1 MKTRFLAGVAA
12 LALASLSGVAL
23 SGVFAGAAAA
33 AEIKRGGTI
42 TVGRPD
48 EPLTL
53 DPFIPSDNG
62 SIYAIAQ
69 VCEPLISADADG
81 TGLVPGLAE
90 SWTKSDDGLTY
101 TFTLRDGLKFSDGSP
116 VTPDDVKFSLGKV
129 MDAAAA
135 YGFAFEPVASVD
147 VVDARTVKIVLK
159 QPYTPILSA
168 LSLFSSSVVKKAAY
182 EAGPEAFGTK
192 PVCTG
197 PFMVDAYERGSQV
210 VLVPNPNYWG
220 TGEDGKKLPYVD
232 KVVLRY
238 MPDSN
243 SRVLGLKNGDIDAAV
258 ALPLNQAASV
268 KATPGAALEVSPS
281 YRLDYVY
288 LNHAKKP
295 IDDKR
300 IRLALNYAT
309 NHDALMKAVYFGYAE
324 KPNSF
329 MPKVNYWSANV
340 KTLPYD
346 LDKAAALVKE
356 ANYDGTP
363 IQLMVDTGN
372 AASRQAATI
381 LQSAWKKIGLNVEIV
396 EFDNGTAFGM
406 TQKGDYQAY
415 VSYITSDINDSDEL
429 ATLQADGTGS
439 TKSFFSNYNNPE
451 VTKLLA
457 QARTEADSAKR
468 AALYEQVQGIVYNDG
483 YSVPLNFLPYVNG
496 YRSDLQN
503 WKNIAVGWWWLKD
516 MWLAK

>member
-1 MKTRFLAGVAA
+1 MTPRLLAGRSA
-12 LALASLSGVAL
+12 LALAGFSSTA
-23 SGVFAGAAAA
+23 FPATAADIA
-33 AEIKRGGTI
+33 RGGTI

-48 EPLTL
+48 EPATL

-69 VCEPLISADADG
+69 ICEPLVSADKDG
-81 TGLVPGLAE
+81 TGLVSGAAQ
-90 SWTKSDDGLTY
+90 SWTRSDDGLVY
-101 TFTLRDGLKFSDGSP
+101 TFKLRDGLKFSDGKP
-116 VTPDDVKFSLGKV
+116 VTAEDVRFSLGKV
-129 MDAAAA
+129 MDPSAA

-147 VVDARTVKIVLK
+147 AVDQQTVKITLK

-168 LSLFSSSVVKKAAY
+168 LSLFSASIVEKAAY

-197 PFMVDAYERGSQV
+197 PFMVDSYERGSQL

-220 TGEDGKKLPYVD
+220 KGEDGKPLPYVD

-268 KATPGAALEVSPS
+268 KATDGLSLEVSPS

-295 IDDKR
+295 FDDKR

-309 NHDALMKAVYFGYAE
+309 NHDALMKAVYFGFGE
-324 KPNSF
+324 VPNSF

-340 KTLPYD
+340 KPFPYD
-346 LDKAAALVKE
+346 LEKAKALVSE
-356 ANYDGTP
+356 AKYDGTP

-372 AASRQAATI
+372 AA
-381 LQSAWKKIGLNVEIV
+381 
-396 EFDNGTAFGM
+396 
-406 TQKGDYQAY
+406 
-415 VSYITSDINDSDEL
+415 
-429 ATLQADGTGS
+429 
-439 TKSFFSNYNNPE
+439 
-451 VTKLLA
+451 
-457 QARTEADSAKR
+457 
-468 AALYEQVQGIVYNDG
+468 
-483 YSVPLNFLPYVNG
+483 
-496 YRSDLQN
+496 
-503 WKNIAVGWWWLKD
+503 
-516 MWLAK
+516 

>member
-1 MKTRFLAGVAA
+1 MKTMLLAGLAVVTLAGSLTVSGSAA
-12 LALASLSGVAL
+12 TS
-23 SGVFAGAAAA
+23 

-69 VCEPLISADADG
+69 ICEPLVSADTDG
-81 TGLVPGLAE
+81 TGLVPGLAAT
-90 SWTKSDDGLTY
+90 WTTSPDGLTW
-101 TFTLRDGLKFSDGSP
+101 TFKLRDGLTFSDGSP
-116 VTPDDVKFSLGKV
+116 VTPDDVKFSLAKV
-129 MDAAAA
+129 MDPAAA
-135 YGFAFEPVASVD
+135 YGFAFQPVASVD
-147 VVDARTVKIVLK
+147 AVDGNSIRIVLK

-168 LSLFSSSVVKKAAY
+168 LSLFASSVVKKSAY
-182 EAGPEAFGTK
+182 EAGGEAFGTK
-192 PVCTG
+192 PICTG
-197 PFMVDAYERGSQV
+197 PFMVDSYERGSQV
-210 VLVPNPNYWG
+210 VLVPNPHYWG
-220 TGEDGKKLPYVD
+220 KGEDGKPLPYVD
-232 KVVLRY
+232 RVVLRY

-243 SRVLGLKNGDIDAAV
+243 SRVLGLQNGDIDAAL
-258 ALPLNQAASV
+258 ALPLNQAAAV
-268 KATPGAALEVSPS
+268 KSMDGVSLEVSPS

-288 LNHAKKP
+288 LNQAKKP

-309 NHDALMKAVYFGYAE
+309 NHDALMKAVFFGYGE
-324 KPNSF
+324 QPNSF
-329 MPKVNYWSANV
+329 MPKVNFWSADV
-340 KTLPYD
+340 KAIPYD
-346 LDKAAALVKE
+346 LDKATALVKE
-356 ANYDGTP
+356 AGYDGTP

-372 AASRQAATI
+372 APSRQIATI

-439 TKSFFSNYNNPE
+439 TRAFFSNYNNPE
-451 VTKLLA
+451 VIKLLA
-457 QARTEADSAKR
+457 DARMESDAAKR
-468 AALYEQVQGIVYNDG
+468 KALYAKIQEIVYNDG

-496 YRSDLQN
+496 YRSDVQN
-503 WKNIAVGWWWLKD
+503 WKNIAVGWWWLKT
-516 MWLAK
+516 MWKAR

>member
-1 MKTRFLAGVAA
+1 MTTRFVAGIAAVALAG
-12 LALASLSGVAL
+12 LSGMAI
-23 SGVFAGAAAA
+23 SSIISGAAVA

-48 EPLTL
+48 EPLTF

-69 VCEPLISADADG
+69 VCEPLVSADADG

-90 SWTKSDDGLTY
+90 SWTNSEDGLTY
-101 TFTLRDGLKFSDGSP
+101 TFTLREGLKFSDGSP
-116 VTPDDVKFSLGKV
+116 VTSEDVKFSIGKV
-129 MDAAAA
+129 MNPAAA
-135 YGFAFEPVASVD
+135 YGFAFEPVASIDAVD
-147 VVDARTVKIVLK
+147 PRTIKIVLK

-182 EAGPEAFGTK
+182 EASPEAFGTK

-197 PFMVDAYERGSQV
+197 PFMVEAYERGSQV
-210 VLVPNPNYWG
+210 VLVPNPNYWEKG
-220 TGEDGKKLPYVD
+220 DDGKPLPYVD

-243 SRVLGLKNGDIDAAV
+243 SRVLGLQNGDIDAAL

-268 KATPGAALEVSPS
+268 KATDGIALEVSPS

-300 IRLALNYAT
+300 IRLAMNHAT
-309 NHDALMKAVYFGYAE
+309 NSDALMKAVYFGYGE

-340 KTLPYD
+340 KPLAYD

-372 AASRQAATI
+372 AASRQVATI

-457 QARTEADSAKR
+457 QARSEGDNSKR
-468 AALYEQVQGIVYNDG
+468 AAIYEQIQEIVYNDG

-496 YRSDLQN
+496 YRNDVQN
-503 WKNIAVGWWWLKD
+503 WKNIAVGWWWLKN
-516 MWLAK
+516 MSLAR

>member
-1 MKTRFLAGVAA
+1 MIARFLAGIST
-12 LALASLSGVAL
+12 LALAAFS
-23 SGVFAGAAAA
+23 AAAIPA
-33 AEIKRGGTI
+33 MAQGVERGGTI

-69 VCEPLISADADG
+69 ICEPLVSADKDG
-81 TGLVPGLAE
+81 TGLVPGVAK
-90 SWTKSDDGLTY
+90 SWTKSANGLAY
-101 TFTLRDGLKFSDGSP
+101 TFKLRDGLKFSDGKP
-116 VTPDDVKFSLGKV
+116 VTADDVKFSLSKV
-129 MDAAAA
+129 MAPSAA
-135 YGFAFEPVASVD
+135 YGFAFAPVASVD
-147 VVDARTVKIVLK
+147 AVDSKTVKITLK

-168 LSLFSSSVVKKAAY
+168 LSLFSASVVEKAAY
-182 EAGPEAFGTK
+182 EASPEKFGTN
-192 PVCTG
+192 PICTG
-197 PFMVDAYERGSQV
+197 PFKVASYERGSQL
-210 VLVPNPNYWG
+210 VLVPNTYYWG
-220 TGEDGKKLPYVD
+220 KGEDGKPLPYVD

-243 SRVLGLKNGDIDAAV
+243 SRVLGLKNGDIDAAL

-268 KATPGAALEVSPS
+268 KAAAGVSLEVSPS

-295 IDDKR
+295 LNDKR

-309 NHDALMKAVYFGYAE
+309 NHDALMKAVYFGYGE
-324 KPNSF
+324 VPNSF
-329 MPKVNYWSANV
+329 MPKVNYWSAKV
-340 KTLPYD
+340 KPIPYD
-346 LDKAAALVKE
+346 LKKAAALVKE
-356 ANYDGTP
+356 AKYDGTP

-372 AASRQAATI
+372 AASRQTATI
-381 LQSAWKKIGLNVEIV
+381 LQASWEKIGLNVKIV

-457 QARTEADSAKR
+457 EARSEADSSKR
-468 AALYEQVQGIVYNDG
+468 AALYEKIQGIVYNDG

-496 YRSDLQN
+496 YRDNLQN
-503 WKNIAVGWWWLKD
+503 WKNITVGWWWLKD
-516 MWLAK
+516 MWLKK

>member
-1 MKTRFLAGVAA
+1 MKTTLLAGLAA
-12 LALASLSGVAL
+12 VTLVGSTTLQLGGVT
-23 SGVFAGAAAA
+23 A

-69 VCEPLISADADG
+69 ICEPLISADADG
-81 TGLVPGLAE
+81 TGLVPGLAA
-90 SWTKSDDGLTY
+90 SWTTSSDGLTW
-101 TFTLRDGLKFSDGSP
+101 TFTLRDGLTFSDGSP
-116 VTPDDVKFSLGKV
+116 VTPEDVKFSLGKV
-129 MDAAAA
+129 MDPAAA
-135 YGFAFEPVASVD
+135 YGFAFQPVKSVD
-147 VVDARTVKIVLK
+147 VVNDKSIRIVLK

-168 LSLFSSSVVKKAAY
+168 LSLFSSSVVKKSAY
-182 EAGPEAFGTK
+182 EAGAEAFGAK

-197 PFMVDAYERGSQV
+197 PFMVDTYERGSQV
-210 VLVPNPNYWG
+210 VLVPNPHYWSKG
-220 TGEDGKKLPYVD
+220 KDGKPLPYVD

-243 SRVLGLKNGDIDAAV
+243 SRVLGLQNGDIDAAL

-268 KATPGAALEVSPS
+268 KGMDGVSLEVSPS

-309 NHDALMKAVYFGYAE
+309 NHDALMKAVFFGYGE
-324 KPNSF
+324 QPNSF
-329 MPKVNYWSANV
+329 MPKVNFWSPDV
-340 KTLPYD
+340 KPMPYD
-346 LDKAAALVKE
+346 LDKAAALIKE
-356 ANYDGTP
+356 AGYDGTP

-372 AASRQAATI
+372 SASRQTATI

-429 ATLQADGTGS
+429 ATLEADGTGS

-457 QARTEADSAKR
+457 DARQESDADKR
-468 AALYEQVQGIVYNDG
+468 KALYAKIQEVVLNDG

-503 WKNIAVGWWWLKD
+503 WKNIAVGWWWLKS
-516 MWLAK
+516 MWKAQ